1 MTEPQFDP
9 NGFFHFDLAAGE
21 VRSRDD
27 GRVLIVTES
36 ALASLVAIAV
46 RGGDLTAVRE
56 LGNQL
61 GKRVAGQLGKPAE
74 ELSPNVVI
82 AHASSA
88 VALYGWGGLRF
99 ERWGNAMVIE
109 VEKLPPLDRENLA
122 VAALLGGLF
131 STLAARDVA
140 CVPIDGTPRYVMVD
154 PSIAE
159 RVWGWSKSGD
169 DLATIISKLSGMEA
183 A

>member
-9 NGFFHFDLAAGE
+9 NGFFHFDLARGE

-27 GRVLIVTES
+27 GRVLIVTEAALS
-36 ALASLVAIAV
+36 ALIAIAV

-61 GKRVAGQLGKPAE
+61 GKRAAAQMGKPID
-74 ELSPNVVI
+74 ELSPAVVV
-82 AHASSA
+82 AHASGV

-131 STLAARDVA
+131 STLGSRDVA

-154 PSIAE
+154 PSVAE
-159 RVWGWSKSGD
+159 RVWGWSKNGD
-169 DLATIISKLSGMEA
+169 DLPTIIAKLSGMEA